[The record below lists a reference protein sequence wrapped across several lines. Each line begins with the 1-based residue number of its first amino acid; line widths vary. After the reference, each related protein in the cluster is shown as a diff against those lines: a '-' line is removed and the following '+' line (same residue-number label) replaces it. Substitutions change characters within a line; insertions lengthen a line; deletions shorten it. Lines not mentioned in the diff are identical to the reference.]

1 MYEPTGARVSTY
13 YGGEVGMGVKRG
25 ILVFKLDLMVKNTGP
40 INLKENQW
48 LYFKVLLGGLR
59 GFIGMPCGTL
69 GTFVGCLIN
78 FLVYNRNR

>member
-1 MYEPTGARVSTY
+1 M
-13 YGGEVGMGVKRG
+13 KRE
-25 ILVFKLDLMVKNTGP
+25 ILVFKLDLMVRNTGP

-59 GFIGMPCGTL
+59 GFIGMLCGTL